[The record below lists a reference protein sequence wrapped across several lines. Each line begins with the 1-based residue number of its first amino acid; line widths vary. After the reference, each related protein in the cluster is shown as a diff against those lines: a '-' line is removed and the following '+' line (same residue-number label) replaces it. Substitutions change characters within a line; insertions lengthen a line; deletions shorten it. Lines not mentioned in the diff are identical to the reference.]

1 MTPDEAD
8 RIVAELNIIFPSK
21 KLIVEEVLRWEE
33 NLSPYSFE
41 SAKSAIRAIEMNSKF
56 WPSWAEFRQTID
68 PIERRRQIESN
79 QLALQS
85 GAEEP
90 CTREESLA
98 FIAEIRKK
106 MELNKRKI
114 IE

>member
-33 NLSPYSFE
+33 NLEAYSYE
-41 SAKSAIRAIEMNSKF
+41 SGKAAIKAIEMNSKY
-56 WPSWAEFRQTID
+56 WPSWAEFRQVIE
-68 PIERRRQIESN
+68 PIARRLQIESN
-79 QLALQS
+79 QLALRS
-85 GAEEP
+85 AAEEP
-90 CTREESLA
+90 CSREENLA
-98 FIAEIRKK
+98 AIAEIRKI

>member
-33 NLSPYSFE
+33 NLAPYSYE
-41 SAKSAIRAIEMNSKF
+41 TAKSAVRVVEMNSKY
-56 WPSWAEFRQTID
+56 WPSWAEFRQVID
-68 PIERRRQIESN
+68 PIQRRHQIESN

-90 CTREESLA
+90 CTPEENLA
-98 FIAEIRKK
+98 HIAEIRKI

>member
-33 NLSPYSFE
+33 NLSSYSYE
-41 SAKSAIRAIEMNSKF
+41 SGQAALKAIEMNSKY
-56 WPSWAEFRQTID
+56 WPSWAEFRQVID
-68 PIERRRQIESN
+68 PIARRLQIESN

-90 CTREESLA
+90 CTREENIA
-98 FIAEIRKK
+98 HIAEIRKI